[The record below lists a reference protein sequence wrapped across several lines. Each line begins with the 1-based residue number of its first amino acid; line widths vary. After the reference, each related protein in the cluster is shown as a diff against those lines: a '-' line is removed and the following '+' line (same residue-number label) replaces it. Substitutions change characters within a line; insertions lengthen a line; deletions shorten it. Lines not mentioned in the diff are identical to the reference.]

1 MTGEDNEAKKEY
13 LKSYIPKQK
22 AAKRIEEEIEQ
33 LRLDKMFP
41 SITYDDMPHGSN
53 MSDLSDYMVRLDEL
67 ISKLIKAR
75 YERIDTYSK
84 IFADIEKMEDEKEK
98 ELLTYR
104 YLRGYSWEKVCIVM
118 NYSWKQIHRI
128 HAEALRKFKMTL
140 NDTQKAC

>member
-13 LKSYIPKQK
+13 LKSYMPKQR
-22 AAKRIEEEIEQ
+22 AAKRIEEEIEE
-33 LRLDKMFP
+33 LRLDKMLP
-41 SITYDDMPHGSN
+41 SMTYDDMPHGSN

-75 YERIDTYSK
+75 HERIDAYSK

-98 ELLTYR
+98 DLLTYR

-128 HAEALRKFKMTL
+128 HASALKNFKMTL